1 MKWKRR
7 LEKLV
12 RGLTGV
18 AGNKYLLDTNAI
30 VALQRENED
39 LKKLLSSATDV
50 FVPAIAVGELYYGAY
65 KSQRVEENR
74 KQLAAFIAN
83 RVVLNVDADT
93 ADVYGQL
100 KQALRAKGRPIPEND
115 IWIAALA
122 IQYDLTLMTDD
133 AHFDVV
139 DNLKR
144 QGW

>member
-1 MKWKRR
+1 M
-7 LEKLV
+7 
-12 RGLTGV
+12 

-30 VALQRENED
+30 IALQRENEA
-39 LKKLLSSATDV
+39 LKKLLSTATDV
-50 FVPAIAVGELYYGAY
+50 FVPAVAVGELYYGAY

-74 KQLAAFIAN
+74 KNVAAFVAN

-93 ADVYGQL
+93 ADVYGQV

-122 IQYDLTLMTDD
+122 IQYDLTLITDD
-133 AHFDVV
+133 AHFDEV
-139 DNLKR
+139 DNLNW